1 MMATERKVHAPTFE
15 AQVALAAVRGDRTA
29 NELAAHLGVHPT
41 LPHAGKKPLL
51 AGAEAVFAGGAKAA
65 TPGDDKTPEL
75 YEPIGRLEVEL
86 DWVEKKRRRSA
97 DQLRPLIDPGHAEL
111 SVRRQCPRLGLGRA
125 TYYRGPA
132 GESAGSLALVRL
144 IDEQHTACPFYGGRR
159 ITRRLARHGHEVSRK
174 RVQRLLRLTGLEAI
188 HPKPKLSA
196 GRGHEVYPYL
206 LRDVPIDRVGQ
217 VWSADITYLPLAGGF
232 MYLAATI
239 DWFSRYVVAWRLS
252 NTLDGAFCRDML
264 DEALAAGTPEVFNTD
279 QGVQFT
285 AGAWVE
291 RVQASGAKVSMDGRR
306 RCLDNVF
313 VERLWRSVKYED
325 VFLRGYE
332 SVPELERGLR
342 AYFAFYNEARLH
354 QSLGYKTPAEVYRA
368 GRSEEPA
375 RE

>member
-1 MMATERKVHAPTFE
+1 
-15 AQVALAAVRGDRTA
+15 
-29 NELAAHLGVHPT
+29 
-41 LPHAGKKPLL
+41 
-51 AGAEAVFAGGAKAA
+51 
-65 TPGDDKTPEL
+65 
-75 YEPIGRLEVEL
+75 
-86 DWVEKKRRRSA
+86 
-97 DQLRPLIDPGHAEL
+97 LRPLIDPSHAVL
-111 SVRRQCPRLGLGRA
+111 SIRRQCQLVGLSRA
-125 TYYRGPA
+125 TYYLVA
-132 GESAGSLALVRL
+132 AEESAENLALMRR
-144 IDEQHTACPFYGGRR
+144 IDEQYTACPFYGSRR
-159 ITRRLARHGHEVSRK
+159 ITRWLVRNGHPVNRK
-174 RVQRLLRLTGLEAI
+174 RVQRLLRLMGLEAI

-196 GRGHEVYPYL
+196 TGRGHKVYPYL

-217 VWSADITYLPLAGGF
+217 VWSADITYLPMASGF

-239 DWFSRYVVAWRLS
+239 DWYSRYVVAWRLS
-252 NTLDGAFCRDML
+252 NTLDGGFCRDML
-264 DEALAAGTPEVFNTD
+264 DEALGRGTPEVFNTD

-291 RVQASGAKVSMDGRR
+291 RVEAAGVRVSMDGRG

-313 VERLWRSVKYED
+313 VERLWRTVKYED

-368 GRSEEPA
+368 GRSKEPA